1 MRREEDRLVVGRR
14 MVVRRGHRLR
24 MPSSKAVRIS
34 LLRSGMRGGN
44 VWVVL
49 WLWCVVGRRGWRMLV
64 GGGLWRFWARGM
76 GREWNSLMRRW
87 RGDVA
92 RLHAVMI
99 SSRDDYGGSQDID
112 DT

>member
-1 MRREEDRLVVGRR
+1 
-14 MVVRRGHRLR
+14 
-24 MPSSKAVRIS
+24 
-34 LLRSGMRGGN
+34 
-44 VWVVL
+44 
-49 WLWCVVGRRGWRMLV
+49 MLV
-64 GGGLWRFWARGM
+64 GGGLWRFWARRM